1 MITELHITHLAAIE
15 DALIELGPGFTAVT
29 GETGAGK
36 TMVVTAVA
44 LLLGARADAGMVRE
58 GAEAAVVEGR
68 LVLGEQ
74 QALVERVEEI
84 GGAIED
90 GELLV
95 SRRVNRDGRSRA
107 WVGGRAVPVGVL
119 GELIAS
125 LVLVHGQ
132 SDQARLRSAAWQR
145 DSLDTYAGIRDTLR
159 RDQEGAY
166 ERYRSAVRELA
177 TSDADQVRVQREL
190 GVLTSLAEDVERV
203 GPRAHEDIVLADE
216 SRRLSQVDA
225 LREASSGALLALEGG
240 ETGEESEGGAV
251 AAVARARHEL
261 GVVDDPEL
269 SSLSTRLGSL
279 IHELNEASSALTSY
293 LDALDADPGRL
304 ERVEN
309 RRAELAALVRR
320 VDLRRAELAEV
331 GSPVLA
337 ESGDASVSPG
347 TSLMASVDDVL
358 ALMVRI
364 GGRLGA
370 IGGGARD
377 KNARSAEVDTAR
389 DALTDAART
398 LSTARLAAADD
409 LAVRVTAELHGLAL
423 PDARLDVVVEQTE
436 ATSDF
441 VVEIDGRVL
450 HVESSGVDSVRF
462 DLVAHAGAPPRPLH
476 KGASGGELSRVMLA
490 LEVVL
495 AGTVDLPTFVF
506 DEVDA
511 GVGGRAAIEVG
522 RRLAALATHAQVLVV
537 THLPQVAA
545 FADSHVV
552 VSKGGQPTRTVTAA
566 AGEEERITELTRM
579 MAGLEE
585 SQAGRDH
592 AHELVELAAE
602 ARRVATKA
610 PPVTLAP

>member
-1 MITELHITHLAAIE
+1 LITELHITHLAAIE
-15 DALIELGPGFTAVT
+15 DALIDLGPGFTAVT

-44 LLLGARADAGMVRE
+44 LLLGARADAAMVRE

-68 LVLGEQ
+68 VALGDRP
-74 QALVERVEEI
+74 ALIERVEEI
-84 GGAIED
+84 GGVIED

-119 GELIAS
+119 GDLIAS

-132 SDQARLRSAAWQR
+132 SDQVRLRSAAWQR
-145 DSLDTYAGIRDTLR
+145 DSLDTYAGIRATLR
-159 RDQEGAY
+159 RDMQSAY
-166 ERYRSAVRELA
+166 ERYRSAVRALA
-177 TSDADQVRVQREL
+177 TSDADLVRVQREM
-190 GVLTSLAEDVERV
+190 GVLTAIAEDVERIA
-203 GPRAHEDIVLADE
+203 PQPSEDTRLADD

-240 ETGEESEGGAV
+240 EAGEDQAGGAV
-251 AAVARARHEL
+251 TGVARARHEL
-261 GVVDDPEL
+261 AAVDDPEL
-269 SSLSTRLGSL
+269 TAVSTRLGSL
-279 IHELNEASSALTSY
+279 IHELNEAASELTGY
-293 LDALDADPGRL
+293 LGGLDSDPARL

-309 RRAELAALVRR
+309 RRAELSALVRR
-320 VDLRRAELAEV
+320 IDLRCAELVEV
-331 GSPVLA
+331 QSPVLGA
-337 ESGDASVSPG
+337 GSESPSISV
-347 TSLMASVDDVL
+347 TTVDDLL

-364 GGRLGA
+364 GDRLGA
-370 IGGGARD
+370 LGGGARD
-377 KNARSAEVDTAR
+377 EDARRAEMGKAR
-389 DALTDAART
+389 HALTQAARA
-398 LSTARLAAADD
+398 LSVARAAAAGD
-409 LAVRVTAELHGLAL
+409 LADRVTSELHGLAL
-423 PDARLDVVVEQTE
+423 PDARLDVVVEQSE
-436 ATSDF
+436 ATGDLT
-441 VVEIDGRVL
+441 VEIDGRGL
-450 HVESSGVDSVRF
+450 LVESNGVDSIRF

-495 AGTVDLPTFVF
+495 ASANDVPTFVF

-522 RRLAALATHAQVLVV
+522 RRLAALATHSQVLVV

-566 AGEEERITELTRM
+566 AGDEERIAELTRM

-592 AHELVELAAE
+592 ARELVELAAE
-602 ARRVATKA
+602 ARRVATNA